1 MATIKH
7 NGHIGNDTLVVNAG
21 GTRVNIIKDPTK
33 SNAAQ
38 WLWLDLRRTPLWIYN
53 GHTASIT
60 VGLKGEKVK
69 NSTKYPKFQ
78 YSYDNSTWTTIAS
91 STSAPSFSLGAG
103 KLAFIRTNINWS
115 SVSANNQNIY
125 GQYLSLYSSRNAS
138 NIVIGGNIMSIR
150 GTTSFSN
157 ATANTVSTTDLIM
170 GTLYHVN
177 NCNLSHLLIA
187 NTNCES
193 IFARPHYI
201 NMTSG
206 EDRSYGTNVSPIFYV
221 SSSTHNL
228 SICFNKYPGSTN
240 KPNILQVL
248 ATGTVTPTFSTLYAG
263 PNCAP
268 TSTLY
273 YSNNIT
279 WTTATDTTGA
289 GNKGIPKQWTMKALN
304 KTYTTKL

>member
-60 VGLKGEKVK
+60 VGLRGETIIA
-69 NSTKYPKFQ
+69 TKYPQFQ

-91 STSAPSFSLGAG
+91 STRPPSFSLGAG

-115 SVSANNQNIY
+115 ILSADYQHIY

-157 ATANTVSTTDLIM
+157 ATANTVSTTSLMM

-187 NTNCES
+187 NTKCDS
-193 IFARPHYI
+193 IFARPHYT
-201 NMTSG
+201 NMTSS

-221 SSSTHNL
+221 SSSTFNL
-228 SICFNKYPGSTN
+228 SICFNKYPSSTN
-240 KPNILQVL
+240 KPNVLQVL
-248 ATGTVTPTFSTLYAG
+248 ATESVTPTFNSMYAG
-263 PNCAP
+263 ANCA
-268 TSTLY
+268 TTGTIY

-279 WTTATDTTGA
+279 WTTAYDTNGA
-289 GNKGIPKQWTMKALN
+289 FNKGIPTQWTMKALN